1 VHILYELLRHS
12 KGNKCGLVTVQ
23 LDVSKA
29 FDTIPHE
36 VIGDWLRKKGLPEL
50 VVRLV
55 EDCYENVHTVIMRL
69 QRGVKQG
76 DPLSPLLLNAV
87 LEPLLLQLESL
98 PGYGIGEFANVSSL
112 AFA

>member
-1 VHILYELLRHS
+1 
-12 KGNKCGLVTVQ
+12 
-23 LDVSKA
+23 
-29 FDTIPHE
+29 
-36 VIGDWLRKKGLPEL
+36 
-50 VVRLV
+50 
-55 EDCYENVHTVIMRL
+55 MRL

-76 DPLSPLLLNAV
+76 DPLSPLLLNGV